1 MPIFDADIRVPV
13 EIGYTIIGGQI
24 EVDAVVVT
32 GTGAN
37 LPLTDKMAYTVLE
50 LCRNDNLEDT
60 P

>member
-1 MPIFDADIRVPV
+1 MLIFDAEIRVPV

-37 LPLTDKMAYTVLE
+37 LPLTDTMANWILE

>member
-13 EIGYTIIGGQI
+13 EIAYTIVGGKI
-24 EVDAVVVT
+24 EVDAVIVT
-32 GTGAN
+32 GTKDN